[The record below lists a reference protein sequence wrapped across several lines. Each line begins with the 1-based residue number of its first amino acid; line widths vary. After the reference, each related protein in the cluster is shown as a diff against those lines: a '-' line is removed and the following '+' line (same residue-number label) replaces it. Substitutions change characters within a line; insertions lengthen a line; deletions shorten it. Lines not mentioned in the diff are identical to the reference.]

1 MTRAHVPRW
10 RIGID
15 VGGTFTDLIAVPTD
29 AARCSLTGAVRH
41 KVPSTPHDPAK
52 AVEQGLRDLV
62 TRGVPL
68 QNVDVIT
75 HGTTIGLNA
84 ILQSRGAR
92 VALLTSAGHRDILQ
106 IARARLPRSF
116 DLHAASP
123 RPAVPRERVIEIAA
137 RFAPDGT
144 ATGGSDQAGYL
155 DAVERLRQ
163 AGPEAVAVSLVG
175 AYADPR
181 AEARLA
187 ARLEDDLGVPV
198 TSAATVWPQ
207 AGEYERTTL
216 AVLDAQITPLMSG
229 YLTRLSD
236 VLHRLGL
243 DAPLYITTSN
253 GGSVSLASALKRPI
267 QTVLSGPAAGVAAAA
282 RLWPGTDTVTIDMG
296 GTSCDIGILLGGQPT
311 LTTDATVGGHPLV
324 TPVVEIT
331 TIGAGGGSVLWLDDQ
346 AAHPVLRV
354 GPASAGADPGPAA
367 YGHGGNQPTVT
378 DADLHTGLIAP
389 DTFLGGTLPLSAD
402 LADAALARTWAM
414 LDAAQASGDTAAQA
428 AARAATDAADTVLR
442 IASAG
447 MATRL
452 RTVVARHGEAP
463 ERFTLV
469 AFGGAGGTHAAL
481 LADEVG
487 AHRVI
492 VPAAAATFCALGAA
506 ITPVRRDFVRTVSAK
521 IDDASAPVLNGLV
534 AELTTEALT
543 WLSSQGSGEHG
554 SLTLAAD
561 LKYDGQPTVLV
572 VQLDTADT
580 AAAARKPP
588 SVHAVAAREAFTK
601 AHRHRYGFADPAGVV
616 VIKALRLS
624 VTGAEL
630 DLVTGDRQAHLHPV
644 ATRRVRHDGRWYEAS
659 ICTLASGEGGT
670 RAIDGPAVI
679 ERSDTSV
686 FVPPGWT
693 VTADSA
699 DNLHLTR
706 AEEEPDDAVL
716 A

>member
-1 MTRAHVPRW
+1 MTSARLPHW

-15 VGGTFTDLIAVPTD
+15 VGGTFTDLIAVPAD
-29 AARCSLTGAVRH
+29 AARCNLADAVRH
-41 KVPSTPHDPAK
+41 KVPSTPRDPAK
-52 AVEQGLRDLV
+52 AVEHGLHGLAA
-62 TRGVPL
+62 RGVL
-68 QNVDVIT
+68 LRNVAVIS
-75 HGTTIGLNA
+75 HGTTLGLNA
-84 ILQSRGAR
+84 ILQRRGAR

-116 DLHAASP
+116 DLHAAAP
-123 RPAVPRERVIEIAA
+123 RPAVPRERVIEIAD
-137 RFAPDGT
+137 RFAADGT
-144 ATGGSDQAGYL
+144 ATGDSGQAGYL
-155 DAVERLRQ
+155 DAVERLRRT
-163 AGPEAVAVSLVG
+163 GPEAVAVSLVG
-175 AYADPR
+175 GYAAPR

-187 ARLEDDLGVPV
+187 ARLTDDLGVPV

-243 DAPLYITTSN
+243 DAPLYIAASN
-253 GGSVSLASALKRPI
+253 GGTVSLASALQRPI

-296 GTSCDIGILLGGQPT
+296 GTSCDIGILLAGRPI
-311 LTTDATVGGHPLV
+311 LTTDASVGGYPLV

-331 TIGAGGGSVLWLDDQ
+331 AIGAGGGSVLWVDDQ
-346 AAHPVLRV
+346 AARPVLRV
-354 GPASAGADPGPAA
+354 GPVSAGADPGPAA
-367 YGHGGNQPTVT
+367 YGHGGAEPTVT

-389 DTFLGGTLPLSAD
+389 DTFLGGALPLSAD
-402 LADAALARTWAM
+402 LAADALARSWAR
-414 LDAAQASGDTAAQA
+414 LGGAPAAQQPVTS
-428 AARAATDAADTVLR
+428 AADATLR

-452 RTVVARHGEAP
+452 RTVIARHGEAP

-481 LADEVG
+481 LATEVG

-506 ITPVRRDFVRTVSAK
+506 ITPVRRDFVRTVNAK
-521 IDDASAPVLNGLV
+521 VDDASVPGLDGLA
-534 AELTTEALT
+534 AELASEGLT
-543 WLSSQGSGEHG
+543 WFSAQGRGEPG
-554 SLTLAAD
+554 TVTLAAD
-561 LKYDGQPTVLV
+561 LKYDGQPGILV
-572 VQLDTADT
+572 IPLGTAGT
-580 AAAARKPP
+580 AAAAHSPP
-588 SVHAVAAREAFTK
+588 SVHPATAREAFAK
-601 AHRHRYGFADPAGVV
+601 AHRQRYGFADPTGVV

-630 DLVTGDRQAHLHPV
+630 DLVTGDRATLLRPV
-644 ATRRVRHDGRWYEAS
+644 GTRRVRHDGRWHEAS
-659 ICTLASGEGGT
+659 ICVLASGDGT
-670 RAIDGPAVI
+670 RAIEGPAVI
-679 ERSDTSV
+679 ERTDTSV

-699 DNLHLTR
+699 GNLHLTSDN
-706 AEEEPDDAVL
+706 EEPDDAVRG
-716 A
+716 